1 MKILSQDMIDRAREL
16 IATAAADLVAAHR
29 IVVNSHGSHFVRRN
43 LAEALSEARG
53 ALLNIAMTKL
63 PASARSPKL
72 KRMEGM
78 ARRRIPELPSSREAG
93 DRGHGARRLVRKV
106 QEKRDGPLRSRHAVP
121 GVARPRDRA
130 ERRRAARDR
139 GEAEATSPVL
149 TAWRDG
155 RVYDI
160 LNDNESK
167 GGKEE

>member
-78 ARRRIPELPSSREAG
+78 ARADESRNS
-93 DRGHGARRLVRKV
+93 L
-106 QEKRDGPLRSRHAVP
+106 
-121 GVARPRDRA
+121 
-130 ERRRAARDR
+130 RRAKLEIADTVRVDWYERYRRNAMARFDPVMPFPAWLAR
-139 GEAEATSPVL
+139 EIERNGGVPRATVERPKPRLQS
-149 TAWRDG
+149 
-155 RVYDI
+155 
-160 LNDNESK
+160 
-167 GGKEE
+167 